1 MKTSD
6 THAFANQLLICLLV
20 TLGFSGSLGL
30 GAVWLRHQ
38 ISATANDNRRREA
51 RIAELERRIAETT
64 TAIEGEESSESLRRR
79 NAEMHL
85 GLVPASDTQ
94 VVRVTGEDLNRRAV
108 IRTRELYSDAIAPV
122 VTFRVA
128 VKN

>member
-20 TLGFSGSLGL
+20 SLCFSGSLGL
-30 GAVWLRHQ
+30 GAVWLRHK

-64 TAIEGEESSESLRRR
+64 TAIEGEKSSESLRHR
-79 NAEMHL
+79 NTEWHL
-85 GLVPASDTQ
+85 GLVPATDTQ
-94 VVRVTGEDLNRRAV
+94 VQRVTSEDLGRRAA
-108 IRTRELYSDAIAPV
+108 IRNRELYNDGILPA

-128 VKN
+128 LKN